1 MFGGLLSDVDSAPST
16 IRTIHQDKTHLCGA
30 LSEGERTCRQY
41 ASGGS
46 PVLAIAAMSKKSCN
60 MGLSYSI
67 MFHLNK
73 WSYTWCHKG
82 SVHPDVKWYKLG
94 TGCAGRDGTYRYKL

>member
-46 PVLAIAAMSKKSCN
+46 PVLAIAAMSKSHAIWDSHTVLCF
-60 MGLSYSI
+60 I
-67 MFHLNK
+67 
-73 WSYTWCHKG
+73 
-82 SVHPDVKWYKLG
+82 
-94 TGCAGRDGTYRYKL
+94 